1 MHRPDGPIEGKI
13 ARTLQKLGKEAEAS
27 PFWVYAIRDPLTGDR
42 RDWTTG
48 DPFYVGQ
55 TNSPVRRAK
64 LHMAAAAGGAEGEP
78 VQEHRARVQAI
89 LHQGRAPV
97 FELLEAAPT
106 RVAALAAEARWVRRL
121 RAEGFAIETSWAEHP
136 RDEDG
141 ETFGDTGVPLGRV
154 WSLTLAEAREDRLGL
169 GIACGACG
177 MEVAL
182 PLDGLVERSG
192 PAAKLSALREALQC
206 PNCGR
211 GDVLHLTPPTA

>member
-1 MHRPDGPIEGKI
+1 MHRPDGPTDGKT
-13 ARTLQKLGKEAEAS
+13 ARMLRKLGTEAEGS

-55 TNSPVRRAK
+55 TNNPVGRAK
-64 LHMAAAAGGAEGEP
+64 RHMAAAGASEGEP

-106 RVAALAAEARWVRRL
+106 RVAALAAETRWVRRL
-121 RAEGFAIETSWAEHP
+121 RAEGFAVETSWAEHQ
-136 RDEDG
+136 RGEDEG
-141 ETFGDTGVPLGRV
+141 TFGDTGVPLGRV
-154 WSLTLAEAREDRLGL
+154 WGLTLAEAREDRLGL

-177 MEVAL
+177 MEFAL
-182 PLDGLVERSG
+182 PFDGLIERGG
-192 PAAKLSALREALQC
+192 PTAKLSALREALRC

-211 GDVLHLTPPTA
+211 GDVLRPTPPTA

>member
-1 MHRPDGPIEGKI
+1 MHRPDGSIDGKT
-13 ARTLQKLGKEAEAS
+13 ARMLQKLGTEAGSS

-55 TNSPVRRAK
+55 TNNPVRRAK
-64 LHMAAAAGGAEGEP
+64 RHMAAAGGTEGEP
-78 VQEHRARVQAI
+78 VQEHCERVQAI

-121 RAEGFAIETSWAEHP
+121 RAEGFAIETSWAEHQ

-141 ETFGDTGVPLGRV
+141 GTFGDTGVPLGRV
-154 WSLTLAEAREDRLGL
+154 WGLTLAEAREDRLGL
-169 GIACGACG
+169 EIACGACG

-182 PLDGLVERSG
+182 PLDGLIERSG
-192 PAAKLSALREALQC
+192 PTAKLSALREALQC

>member
-1 MHRPDGPIEGKI
+1 MHRPDGPIDGKT
-13 ARTLQKLGKEAEAS
+13 ARMLRKLGTEAEGS

-55 TNSPVRRAK
+55 TNNPVRRAQR
-64 LHMAAAAGGAEGEP
+64 HMVAAGGAEGEP

-106 RVAALAAEARWVRRL
+106 RLAALAAEARWVRRL
-121 RAEGFAIETSWAEHP
+121 RAEGFAIGTSWAEH
-136 RDEDG
+136 RRGEDEG
-141 ETFGDTGVPLGRV
+141 TFGDTGVPLGRV
-154 WSLTLAEAREDRLGL
+154 WGLTLAEARVDRLGL

-182 PLDGLVERSG
+182 PLDGLIERSG
-192 PAAKLSALREALQC
+192 PTAKLSALREALQC

>member
-1 MHRPDGPIEGKI
+1 MHRPDGPTDGKT
-13 ARTLQKLGKEAEAS
+13 ARMLRKLGTEAAGS

-42 RDWTTG
+42 RDWTAG

-55 TNSPVRRAK
+55 TNNPVRRAK
-64 LHMAAAAGGAEGEP
+64 QHMAAAGGAECEP

-121 RAEGFAIETSWAEHP
+121 RAEGFAIETSWAEHR

-141 ETFGDTGVPLGRV
+141 GTFGDTGVPLGRV

-182 PLDGLVERSG
+182 PLDGLIERSG
-192 PAAKLSALREALQC
+192 PTAKLSALREALRC

-211 GDVLHLTPPTA
+211 GDVLRLTPQTA

>member
-1 MHRPDGPIEGKI
+1 MHRPDGPIDGKI
-13 ARTLQKLGKEAEAS
+13 ARMLRKLGTEAEGS

-48 DPFYVGQ
+48 APFYVGQ
-55 TNSPVRRAK
+55 TNNPVRRAK
-64 LHMAAAAGGAEGEP
+64 QHMAAVGGTEGEP

-106 RVAALAAEARWVRRL
+106 RVGALAAETRWVRRL
-121 RAEGFAIETSWAEHP
+121 RAEGFAIETSWDEHQ
-136 RDEDG
+136 RDEG
-141 ETFGDTGVPLGRV
+141 QETFGDTGVPLGRV
-154 WSLTLAEAREDRLGL
+154 WGLTLAEAKEDRMGL
-169 GIACGACG
+169 EIACGACG

-182 PLDGLVERSG
+182 PLDGLIERSG
-192 PAAKLSALREALQC
+192 PTAKLSALREALQC

>member
-1 MHRPDGPIEGKI
+1 MHRPDGPIDGKT
-13 ARTLQKLGKEAEAS
+13 ARMLRKLGTEAEGS

-55 TNSPVRRAK
+55 TNNPVRRAK
-64 LHMAAAAGGAEGEP
+64 RHMAAAGGTEGEP

-121 RAEGFAIETSWAEHP
+121 RAEGFAIGTSWAEHQ
-136 RDEDG
+136 RDE
-141 ETFGDTGVPLGRV
+141 TKRPSATPASPSAAFGASRSPRRGRTA
-154 WSLTLAEAREDRLGL
+154 SAS
-169 GIACGACG
+169 
-177 MEVAL
+177 
-182 PLDGLVERSG
+182 RS
-192 PAAKLSALREALQC
+192 PAAPAGWRSRC
-206 PNCGR
+206 R
-211 GDVLHLTPPTA
+211 STA